1 MKKIKVL
8 FILIFNLLFASCD
21 KPREVNFKDT
31 EKRDEIT
38 YVKGENKR
46 FIGIMK
52 DYYENKTLKIESTFK
67 DDKKLLI
74 KLLKRNIE

>member
-31 EKRDEIT
+31 ENYTVRELQRYFDRLIRYVEEI
-38 YVKGENKR
+38 
-46 FIGIMK
+46 K
-52 DYYENKTLKIESTFK
+52 DGN
-67 DDKKLLI
+67 
-74 KLLKRNIE
+74 

>member
-31 EKRDEIT
+31 EK
-38 YVKGENKR
+38 KR
-46 FIGIMK
+46 
-52 DYYENKTLKIESTFK
+52 
-67 DDKKLLI
+67 
-74 KLLKRNIE
+74 